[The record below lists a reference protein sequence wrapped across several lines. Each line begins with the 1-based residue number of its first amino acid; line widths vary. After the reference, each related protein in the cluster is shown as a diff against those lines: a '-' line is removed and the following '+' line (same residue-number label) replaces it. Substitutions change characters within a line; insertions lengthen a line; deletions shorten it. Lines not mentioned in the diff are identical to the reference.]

1 MSLKDCYNFEDFRK
15 LAKKKL
21 PSPIFHYIDG
31 GSDDESTLRR
41 NTDSFNDCDLVPN
54 VLASVGK
61 PDLSTTLFGRKI
73 DMPIFLSPAAM
84 QRLYHP
90 DGDRASAR
98 AAEKFNTFY
107 SMSSMGNNTIE
118 EVANISGGPKLFQL
132 YVHKDRSISD
142 DLIDRSRRS
151 GFDAMCLT
159 VDTLVAGNREKDHR
173 TGFTTP
179 PKLTLE
185 SLMSFAM
192 RPQWVFNYL
201 TGKKFELANVK
212 KKTDKGT
219 NIAKSVIE
227 YINEQYDPA
236 MGWKDAEYCAK
247 KWNGPFALKGVMSVE
262 DAKRA
267 IDIGCTAIMI
277 SNHGGRQLDGSRS
290 PFDQIKAISDA
301 VGDKLEIILDG
312 GVRRGT
318 HVLKAI
324 AAGAKACSFGKMFL
338 FSLAA
343 GGQKGVEHLLQN
355 MHDEINKLYNQDID
369 PERIIIM
376 PGGKPTMSY
385 AIQCFGEPGV
395 EIIHPTPAFPIYESM
410 INFTG
415 AKPVP
420 YDLTEDKDLKFNPEK
435 ILSLITDKTKLL
447 VLINPN
453 NPTGSFVDKSD
464 IDVLDGPDD
473 SINEMMR
480 KFTIRRKLIHEGLNN
495 LPGVECS
502 LPGGAFYAFPKVIG
516 TGMNGAEFAKK
527 CMHEAGV
534 AIVPGTAFGKT
545 AQDYVRFSFA
555 ASSDNISQALEKIK
569 KMLG

>member
-1 MSLKDCYNFEDFRK
+1 MNLNDCHNFEDFRK

-31 GSDDESTLRR
+31 GADDEATLRR
-41 NTDSFNDCDLVPN
+41 NTESFNDCDLIPN
-54 VLASVGK
+54 ILKSVGT
-61 PDLSTTLFGRKI
+61 PDLSTTIFGKKI
-73 DMPIFLSPAAM
+73 NMPIFLAPAAM
-84 QRLYHP
+84 QRLFNYE
-90 DGDRASAR
+90 GDKASAI
-98 AAEKFNTFY
+98 AAEKFGTFY
-107 SMSSMGNNTIE
+107 SMSTMANTTIE
-118 EVANISGGPKLFQL
+118 EISSISNGPKLFQL
-132 YVHKDRSISD
+132 YVHKDQSITD
-142 DLIDRSRRS
+142 DLIERCRTS
-151 GFDAMCLT
+151 GYDGMCLT
-159 VDTLVAGNREKDHR
+159 VDTLVAGNRERDHR

-179 PKLTLE
+179 PKLTLQ

-247 KWNGPFALKGVMSVE
+247 KWNGPFALKGIMSVE

-290 PFDQIKAISDA
+290 PFDQVKAISDA

-355 MHDEINKLYNQDID
+355 MHDEINRNMVLMGCKN
-369 PERIIIM
+369 
-376 PGGKPTMSY
+376 
-385 AIQCFGEPGV
+385 
-395 EIIHPTPAFPIYESM
+395 
-410 INFTG
+410 
-415 AKPVP
+415 
-420 YDLTEDKDLKFNPEK
+420 LKELN
-435 ILSLITDKTKLL
+435 S
-447 VLINPN
+447 
-453 NPTGSFVDKSD
+453 S
-464 IDVLDGPDD
+464 
-473 SINEMMR
+473 
-480 KFTIRRKLIHEGLNN
+480 KLIYRNKN
-495 LPGVECS
+495 
-502 LPGGAFYAFPKVIG
+502 
-516 TGMNGAEFAKK
+516 
-527 CMHEAGV
+527 
-534 AIVPGTAFGKT
+534 
-545 AQDYVRFSFA
+545 
-555 ASSDNISQALEKIK
+555 
-569 KMLG
+569 